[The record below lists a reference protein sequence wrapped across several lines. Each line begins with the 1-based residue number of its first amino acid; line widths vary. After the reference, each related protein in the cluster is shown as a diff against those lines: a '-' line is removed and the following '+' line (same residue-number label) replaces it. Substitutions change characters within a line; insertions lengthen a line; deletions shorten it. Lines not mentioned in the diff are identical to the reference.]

1 MSVGKDSILRAAN
14 ADAKKTEVKAET
26 KPAEEVKAPVKAEAA
41 PAAKKAVAKKKPAE
55 PTPEEKLA
63 VINTEFVRQYGD
75 GYDEFTLED
84 MGDELEET
92 YQLALKKEDLG
103 YDIPH
108 VDGWDGDGDNGED
121 ETPAEDPE
129 PEQAPAAPEV
139 HTAVGPAAVK
149 TPADANSK
157 SAMSAVERIRLLREQ
172 KAAAAKK

>member
-1 MSVGKDSILRAAN
+1 MCIRDS
-14 ADAKKTEVKAET
+14 
-26 KPAEEVKAPVKAEAA
+26 
-41 PAAKKAVAKKKPAE
+41 
-55 PTPEEKLA
+55 
-63 VINTEFVRQYGD
+63 QYGD